1 MIEMQ
6 NYFKLALGFSLGDTG
21 TGKVG
26 NCTTNTV
33 GSNYGILAISTAG
46 AVAADSP

>member
-6 NYFKLALGFSLGDTG
+6 NYLKLALGFSLGDTG
-21 TGKVG
+21 TGNVG

-33 GSNYGILAISTAG
+33 GSSYGAAAISTAG
-46 AVAADSP
+46 AVDADSP